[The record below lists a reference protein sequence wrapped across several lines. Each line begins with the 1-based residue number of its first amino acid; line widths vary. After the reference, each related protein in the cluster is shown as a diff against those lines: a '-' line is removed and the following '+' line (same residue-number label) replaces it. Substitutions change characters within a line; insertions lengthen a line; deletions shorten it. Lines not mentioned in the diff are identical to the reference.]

1 MATASIRSAV
11 CTGRRFFSY
20 IANSSHNNTHKNTHK
35 FLEHNSFIGSWK
47 APKNPKE
54 AEAKLTR
61 LRRVYA
67 KQVKEVRKEYIREME
82 LMRIEKQR
90 QDEARKDAI
99 RVANEERKKLKA
111 EVAKA
116 RAEERKIAEEEF
128 CQMLCSLQRF
138 GSFSLLFWQLARPSQ
153 AVSCPMGLTSVNLY
167 RGPGQ
172 GGPRC
177 RTGLELPSRDN
188 VVSEQGPKRSESC
201 QAPQRDQGRQGVD
214 GDKGVAGIGWGRMSG
229 LNGTEVDKG
238 FSIPHRTRKGSIR
251 GTSVAY
257 QQLVFAL
264 GERNNWCVDA
274 YVRGSVTKVAQG
286 SDANARKRGR
296 LRDWVGE
303 IVTVRKFLIPILGSW
318 QGRHKLSLALWS

>member
-1 MATASIRSAV
+1 MATAPIRSAV

-67 KQVKEVRKEYIREME
+67 KQVKEVRKEYIGEME

-128 CQMLCSLQRF
+128 CQMLLKERKEK
-138 GSFSLLFWQLARPSQ
+138 
-153 AVSCPMGLTSVNLY
+153 
-167 RGPGQ
+167 
-172 GGPRC
+172 
-177 RTGLELPSRDN
+177 LEY
-188 VVSEQGPKRSESC
+188 
-201 QAPQRDQGRQGVD
+201 
-214 GDKGVAGIGWGRMSG
+214 WRM
-229 LNGTEVDKG
+229 V
-238 FSIPHRTRKGSIR
+238 
-251 GTSVAY
+251 
-257 QQLVFAL
+257 QQKL
-264 GERNNWCVDA
+264 GEKKKEKNELLRKQSSLWIDEGQLKERIQEA
-274 YVRGSVTKVAQG
+274 MIDTK
-286 SDANARKRGR
+286 
-296 LRDWVGE
+296 L
-303 IVTVRKFLIPILGSW
+303 F
-318 QGRHKLSLALWS
+318 